1 MQLGLLI
8 SNAFRL
14 CRLGPSGQG
23 MMLALLL
30 NSTTVVLMTLVVD
43 DDADY
48 LTDNDDFY
56 SCVSVYISEQG
67 VKPPPTPVRVLLL
80 SARDQHSWFR
90 YLVYSRKWYCNLVL
104 YHTGLHTCLT
114 GRYIL
119 RERIRG
125 LTKLSHLNF
134 FV

>member
-48 LTDNDDFY
+48 LTDIDDFY
-56 SCVSVYISEQG
+56 SCVCLYFRTGSKTTANTGKSSALKCTRPTFLVQIFSLQSE
-67 VKPPPTPVRVLLL
+67 VVLQLG
-80 SARDQHSWFR
+80 A
-90 YLVYSRKWYCNLVL
+90 
-104 YHTGLHTCLT
+104 
-114 GRYIL
+114 
-119 RERIRG
+119 
-125 LTKLSHLNF
+125 LSHRVAHLPNRKVHSTRTHPWF
-134 FV
+134 N